1 MSDHRPGDIS
11 TSSPIP
17 RFLILWGLNTLGLWV
32 ADYVFDGMRF
42 DTVGALWVSGLLLGL
57 VNAVIRPVIILFT
70 LPLTVFTLGFFLLV
84 INALMVLLVATLV
97 SGFHVA
103 DFWTGFLVALFLS
116 VFGWVTNL
124 MLGRYTISVRN
135 N

>member
-1 MSDHRPGDIS
+1 MNHRSGDIH

-17 RFLILWGLNTLGLWV
+17 RFLILWALNTLGLWV

-42 DTVGALWVSGLLLGL
+42 DSTGALWVSGLLLGL
-57 VNAVIRPVIILFT
+57 VNAVIRPVLILFT

-97 SGFHVA
+97 SGFYVA

-124 MLGRYTISVRN
+124 LLGRYTVSVRTI
-135 N
+135 

>member
-1 MSDHRPGDIS
+1 MNHRSGDNP

-17 RFLILWGLNTLGLWV
+17 RFLILWALNTLGLWV

-42 DTVGALWVSGLLLGL
+42 DSTGALWVSGLLLGL
-57 VNAVIRPVIILFT
+57 VNAVIRPVLILFT

-97 SGFHVA
+97 SGFYVA

-116 VFGWVTNL
+116 VFGWGTNL
-124 MLGRYTISVRN
+124 LLGRYTISVRST
-135 N
+135 

>member
-1 MSDHRPGDIS
+1 MSQHQVVV
-11 TSSPIP
+11 TTSPIL
-17 RFLILWGLNTLGLWV
+17 RFLILWALNTLGLWA

-42 DTVGALWVSGLLLGL
+42 ESVGSLWVSGLLLGL
-57 VNAVIRPVIILFT
+57 VNAIIRPVLIMLT
-70 LPLTVFTLGFFLLV
+70 LPLTVFTLGLFLLV

-116 VFGWVTNL
+116 VFGWGTNL
-124 MLGRYTISVRN
+124 LLGRYSVSVKST
-135 N
+135 

>member
-1 MSDHRPGDIS
+1 MSAHRPGDIP
-11 TSSPIP
+11 TSSPIL
-17 RFLILWGLNTLGLWV
+17 RFLILWALNTLGLWV

-42 DTVGALWVSGLLLGL
+42 DSTGALWVSGLLLGL
-57 VNAVIRPVIILFT
+57 VNAVIRPVLILFT

-97 SGFHVA
+97 SGFYVA

-116 VFGWVTNL
+116 VFGWATNL
-124 MLGRYTISVRN
+124 LLGRYTVSVRST
-135 N
+135 

>member
-17 RFLILWGLNTLGLWV
+17 RFLILWALNTLGLWV

-42 DTVGALWVSGLLLGL
+42 DSTGALWVSGLLLGL
-57 VNAVIRPVIILFT
+57 VNAVIRPVLILFT

-97 SGFHVA
+97 SGFYVA

-116 VFGWVTNL
+116 VFGWATNL
-124 MLGRYTISVRN
+124 LLGRYTVSVRST
-135 N
+135 

>member
-1 MSDHRPGDIS
+1 MNHRSGDIHP
-11 TSSPIP
+11 SSPIL
-17 RFLILWGLNTLGLWV
+17 RFLILWALNTLGLWV

-42 DTVGALWVSGLLLGL
+42 DSTGALWVSGLLLGL
-57 VNAVIRPVIILFT
+57 VNAVIRPVLILFT

-97 SGFHVA
+97 SGFYVA

-124 MLGRYTISVRN
+124 LLGRYTVSVRTI
-135 N
+135 